1 LAPRV
6 LEGEAM
12 RELINDELNAVVG
25 GVASDGKPYTPAQLD
40 YIKKVLNVPTAK
52 APAPFKPS
60 PTYKAP
66 GQGMNPPGTPDILE
80 MPKF

>member
-1 LAPRV
+1 
-6 LEGEAM
+6 M

-25 GVASDGKPYTPAQLD
+25 GVAADGKPYTPAQLN
-40 YIKKVLNVPTAK
+40 YINKVLGLPLAK
-52 APAPFKPS
+52 GPAPFRQS
-60 PTYKAP
+60 PTYRAP